1 MGITRVFEDV
11 LGAQGRFTN
20 EALDRR
26 QAEAIFREHLASL
39 QKRLINGYI
48 ALLEEV
54 VSTAQF
60 SAAWICLIEHH
71 VHSSPSQQ
79 QHLRFRFRLA
89 EPHCGHEHVNVHTL
103 QLTLCLRGRG
113 A

>member
-26 QAEAIFREHLASL
+26 QAETIFREHLASL
-39 QKRLINGYI
+39 QKRLIDGYI

-54 VSTAQF
+54 VSTAQR
-60 SAAWICLIEHH
+60 SAAWTCLIEHH
-71 VHSSPSQQ
+71 VHSPPSQRQ
-79 QHLRFRFRLA
+79 QSEVLWS
-89 EPHCGHEHVNVHTL
+89 PC
-103 QLTLCLRGRG
+103 
-113 A
+113 